1 VVAPEDAIVSPDKPE
16 GSVSTEPG
24 ESPPRRTSGV
34 RPGGRSERVV
44 REILEAAAVELGR
57 SGYAKF
63 AIDDVASRA
72 GVAKTTIYRRW
83 PTKAALVTAAL
94 RALRHDGADVDGDGT
109 KEAALREVD
118 TGSVRSD
125 LLELLHANTTLT
137 ATAIGM
143 SIARML
149 TAELGNPEVEAIA
162 RELRAEHRAPFLVA
176 IERGVARG
184 ELVPS
189 TDPALVAEVL
199 AAAVVMRGYKLREPV
214 NEAYLEKLVDLVLNG
229 VARSRA

>member
-1 VVAPEDAIVSPDKPE
+1 
-16 GSVSTEPG
+16 
-24 ESPPRRTSGV
+24 
-34 RPGGRSERVV
+34 V

-57 SGYAKF
+57 SGYARL

-72 GVAKTTIYRRW
+72 DVAKTTIYRRW

-94 RALRHDGADVDGDGT
+94 RALRHDDADVAHGDGT

-137 ATAIGM
+137 ATAVGM

-149 TAELGNPEVEAIA
+149 SAELGNPEVEAIA

-176 IERGVARG
+176 VERGVARG

-199 AAAVVMRGYKLREPV
+199 AATVVTRSYKLREPV
-214 NEAYLEKLVDLVLNG
+214 NDAYLEKLVDLVLNG
-229 VARSRA
+229 VAQRLA